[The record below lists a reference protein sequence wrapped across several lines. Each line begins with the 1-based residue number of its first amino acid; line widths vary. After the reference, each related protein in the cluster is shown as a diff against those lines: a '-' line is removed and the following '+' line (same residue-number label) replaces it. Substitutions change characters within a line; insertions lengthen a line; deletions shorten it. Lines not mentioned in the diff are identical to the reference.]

1 MVSRRARRGFT
12 LIELLVVIAIIAIL
26 AAILFPVFAR
36 AREQARK
43 AVCTS
48 NLKQLVLAFRMYA
61 DDYDGYSPISA
72 YFGSPKTFAPGNLE
86 ELQNCWFMNPTAPYL
101 KNRGVLHC
109 PSDNVKNGDRT
120 AGAFLLSMANDP
132 RMPAVSYG
140 INLWLGGVAESATFG
155 QITEGVLPYPAQTA
169 MLADAALTI
178 FSCVVEKRKDGTR
191 VSSVAYANAIRPRDL
206 VSICDLGVPGEERH
220 MNGTNV
226 GFVDGH
232 VQFLQADRFLERKEV
247 RDGFGVLVQ
256 YPIFRP
262 TAVPPL

>member
-1 MVSRRARRGFT
+1 MITRAQRRGFT

-43 AVCTS
+43 AACTS

-61 DDYDGYSPISA
+61 DDYDGYTPISA
-72 YFGSPKTFAPGNLE
+72 YFGAPKTFAPGNLE
-86 ELQNCWFMNPTAPYL
+86 ELQNCWFMNPIYPYL

-120 AGAFLLSMANDP
+120 AGAYLLSMANDP
-132 RMPAVSYG
+132 RLPPVSYG
-140 INLWLGGVAESATFG
+140 INLWLGGVAESATYG
-155 QITEGVLPYPAQTA
+155 QITEGALPYPAQTA
-169 MLADAALTI
+169 MIADCALTI
-178 FSCVVEKRKDGTR
+178 FLSVVEKRKDGTP

-206 VSICDLGVPGEERH
+206 VDIRDLGVPGEERH
-220 MNGTNV
+220 TNGSNV

-232 VQFLQADRFLERKEV
+232 VQFIQAARFLERKEV
-247 RDGFGVLVQ
+247 RDGVGVTVQ
-256 YPIFRP
+256 YPIFKP
-262 TAVPPL
+262 TSVPPL